1 MECSWKAVLLLVLA
15 SVAVQFTAIRTFI
28 ANKPFHICRVA
39 KRTGCGSAPAPAPR
53 PKPNHILILAT
64 TRSGSSFAGQLLN
77 QHSRVFYLFE
87 PLYHVQTT
95 LITNN
100 NSLNRVRHPP
110 DRRALLGSY
119 RDLLR
124 SLFDCDLHFL
134 ENYIRPA
141 PERHETHRLFRRGAS
156 KALCSPPVCPAPA
169 PRRPEPLE
177 EGECARR
184 CGALNLTLASRVC
197 RQMSHIAI
205 KTVRIPGIS
214 DLRTLVQDPRLNVK
228 VLQLVRD
235 PRGILASRIDTFP
248 DSFRPWKVWRS
259 SGRRPYN
266 LDVSHLTTTCEDF
279 LSSAGTGLS
288 RPGWLKGKYM
298 LVRYEDLAR
307 EPGRKTR
314 EIYSF
319 MGMEVDGNV
328 RRWILN
334 NTRGPGGSGHHKYAT
349 VRDSAATAESW
360 RFRLSY
366 DMVALVQ
373 SLCNATMARLGYR
386 MNLPKERR
394 PMSIQF
400 TFHHPGSHTPQPNHT
415 LYPETLFPNLSN
427 LHWKESLRH
436 WNLWYGLYTPGRK
449 LKL

>member
-39 KRTGCGSAPAPAPR
+39 KRTGCASSPPSLLPGQQDQGDPGDQDPGEQDQGASGSRTPRGCGQGSAPAPAPR

-386 MNLPKERR
+386 MVRSPRELRDMSVSLAEERTFLP
-394 PMSIQF
+394 F
-400 TFHHPGSHTPQPNHT
+400 
-415 LYPETLFPNLSN
+415 L
-427 LHWKESLRH
+427 
-436 WNLWYGLYTPGRK
+436 
-449 LKL
+449 